1 MLPTIRAVDQNGVP
15 VFDEAGEVA
24 VKVSDGALLA
34 LGAADPKPDR
44 VRLFTGGSC
53 PMFEGTAMAVI
64 RGGPGCAVEVTLR
77 DVAAK
82 LSVPFAQAAEGNDP
96 VHDVRPGPLDLPLGE
111 LIKDHA
117 ALAVLKTYL
126 GAMIDNP
133 MVSATQGMS
142 LKKIFAMSGQPA
154 PDGLEDA
161 LAQVKDG
168 GTDHV

>member
-1 MLPTIRAVDQNGVP
+1 M
-15 VFDEAGEVA
+15 FDEAGEVA

-133 MVSATQGMS
+133 MVSAMQGMS
-142 LKKIFAMSGQPA
+142 LKKIFSMSGQPA